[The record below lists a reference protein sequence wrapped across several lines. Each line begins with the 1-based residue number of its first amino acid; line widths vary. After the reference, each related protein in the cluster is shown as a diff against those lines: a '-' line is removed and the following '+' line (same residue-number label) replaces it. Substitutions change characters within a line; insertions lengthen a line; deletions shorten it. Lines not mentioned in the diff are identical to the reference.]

1 LLSGRCSARSVPGTG
16 NPKERV
22 IRLTTV
28 LLPAAL
34 AAGILASPAGAAVHP
49 SHVRANA
56 AGSDGPP
63 PVLPSIVGRR
73 INRGEKALDRA
84 GDYVDRE
91 MPDKAVVSLRNA
103 RRNMYAAWRNAVDVV
118 ENAPPPPPA
127 EAGRVRKTV
136 PIGKRAHRS
145 AVYLG
150 PEETAVAVLGFQHDA
165 ATTAFDLLDGAK
177 GTLRDSVSR
186 TMFAAL
192 NQRDKAI
199 VYIHDRPVPPPPAEA
214 GRVRAHASDEDA
226 PPSFATLMPG
236 IVGDIDDE
244 LGQIRGLVRG
254 GALTPGEKRIMGLA
268 KSQDLETKDQV
279 NTWWP
284 PLPVGDG

>member
-1 LLSGRCSARSVPGTG
+1 V
-16 NPKERV
+16 
-22 IRLTTV
+22 
-28 LLPAAL
+28 PAAL
-34 AAGILASPAGAAVHP
+34 AAGALLVPSAAPASTGGHAH
-49 SHVRANA
+49 A

-63 PVLPSIVGRR
+63 PVLPSIVNRR

-103 RRNMYAAWRNAVDVV
+103 RRNMYVAWRNAVDVV

-127 EAGRVRKTV
+127 EADRVHHIV
-136 PIGKRAHRS
+136 PIRKHAHKS
-145 AVYLG
+145 ATYLG
-150 PEETAVAVLGFQHDA
+150 PEETAVAVLNFQHDV
-165 ATTAFDLLDGAK
+165 ATAAFDLVDGAK
-177 GTLRDSVSR
+177 GNLRDAAST

-192 NQRDKAI
+192 NRRDKAI
-199 VYIHDRPVPPPPAEA
+199 VYIHNRPVPPPAAEA
-214 GRVRAHASDEDA
+214 GRVDVRAHASDEDA

-236 IVGDIDDE
+236 VVPDLDDE
-244 LGQIRGLVRG
+244 LGQIRGILRG
-254 GALTPGEKRIMGLA
+254 GALTPGEKRILSLA

-284 PLPVGDG
+284 PLPVGDD

>member
-1 LLSGRCSARSVPGTG
+1 M
-16 NPKERV
+16 
-22 IRLTTV
+22 
-28 LLPAAL
+28 PAAL
-34 AAGILASPAGAAVHP
+34 AAGALLIPSAAPASTGVGAH
-49 SHVRANA
+49 A

-63 PVLPSIVGRR
+63 PVLPSIVNRR

-103 RRNMYAAWRNAVDVV
+103 RRNMYVAWRNAVDVV

-127 EAGRVRKTV
+127 EAGRVHHIV
-136 PIGKRAHRS
+136 PIRKHAHKS
-145 AVYLG
+145 ATYLG
-150 PEETAVAVLGFQHDA
+150 PEETAVAVLNFQHDV
-165 ATTAFDLLDGAK
+165 ATAAFDLVDGAK
-177 GTLRDSVSR
+177 GTLRDAVST

-192 NQRDKAI
+192 NRRDKAI
-199 VYIHDRPVPPPPAEA
+199 VYIHNRPVPPPGAEA
-214 GRVRAHASDEDA
+214 GRVHVRAHASDDDA

-236 IVGDIDDE
+236 IVPDLDDE
-244 LGQIRGLVRG
+244 LGQIRGILRG
-254 GALTPGEKRIMGLA
+254 GALTPGEKRILSLA

>member
-1 LLSGRCSARSVPGTG
+1 MHAR
-16 NPKERV
+16 KEIV
-22 IRLTTV
+22 IRFITALV
-28 LLPAAL
+28 PAAL
-34 AAGILASPAGAAVHP
+34 VAGALVIP
-49 SHVRANA
+49 SAATASTGADAHA

-63 PVLPSIVGRR
+63 PVLPSIVNRR

-103 RRNMYAAWRNAVDVV
+103 RRNMYVAWRNAVDVV

-127 EAGRVRKTV
+127 EAGRIVPVRGHARKAATYV
-136 PIGKRAHRS
+136 
-145 AVYLG
+145 G
-150 PEETAVAVLGFQHDA
+150 PDETAVAVLNFQHDV
-165 ATTAFDLLDGAK
+165 ATAAFDLVDGAK
-177 GTLRDSVSR
+177 GTLRDAVST

-192 NQRDKAI
+192 NRRDKAI
-199 VYIHDRPVPPPPAEA
+199 VYIHNRPAPPPVA
-214 GRVRAHASDEDA
+214 GADRVHVRAHASDEDA

-236 IVGDIDDE
+236 IVPDLDDE
-244 LGQIRGLVRG
+244 LGQIRGIIRG
-254 GALTPGEKRIMGLA
+254 GALTPGEKRILGLA
-268 KSQDLETKDQV
+268 KSQDLETKDTV